1 MRLVVAELEDVI
13 ASTAHVRA
21 DALAV
26 ACAALGLPP
35 PPDRARAAG
44 LGVDDAA
51 AIVAREVAPD
61 DATLPTLLALAA
73 EREAADRIAREA
85 RLRPGALAFV
95 AACAAEGRFGI
106 VTRARRVVAASLVAA
121 AGLEEGLA
129 FLWCADDRA
138 RDGAAAVARAV
149 ARAVAAQR
157 PFGPRRAVVLADRA
171 DWLAAGAAAGA
182 RTVAVPAAPPD
193 LTPDATWVNFQDR
206 VPSDLDD
213 PG

>member
-35 PPDRARAAG
+35 PPDRVQGAG

-51 AIVAREVAPD
+51 AIVARAVAPD

-73 EREAADRIAREA
+73 EREAASRLARES
-85 RLRPGALAFV
+85 RLSPGALAFV

-106 VTRARRVVAASLVAA
+106 VTRARRAVAESLVAA

-138 RDGAAAVARAV
+138 RDGAPAVARAI
-149 ARAVAAQR
+149 AAQR
-157 PFGPRRAVVLADRA
+157 PFGPRRAAVLADRA
-171 DWLAAGAAAGA
+171 DWLATGAAAGA
-182 RTVAVPAAPPD
+182 RTVAIPAAPPD
-193 LTPDATWVNFQDR
+193 VTPDATWLNFQDR
-206 VPSDLDD
+206 VPSDLDG